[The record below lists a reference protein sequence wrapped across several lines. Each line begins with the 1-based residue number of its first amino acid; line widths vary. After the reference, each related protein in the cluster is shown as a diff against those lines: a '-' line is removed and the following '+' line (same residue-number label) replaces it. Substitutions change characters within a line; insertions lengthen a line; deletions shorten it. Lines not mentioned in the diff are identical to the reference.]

1 MFWQDEAPE
10 SREPVSLDDVVDVS
24 YTLVGRTIPVEH
36 AYALLEAL
44 SRALPWLP
52 GQADAGV
59 HSIHVAASQNGWY
72 RPDEATGGVLHI
84 SRRTRMTLRLP
95 GARLKDAEALTGTT
109 LDMEGHAITV
119 GPLSVRPLLP
129 LPTLFARSVAGPRE
143 QSEDAF
149 LQDAA
154 AELRR
159 LGIRPRKLLC
169 GRVGEVRTP
178 AGGIF
183 TRSLLV
189 ADLTPDE
196 SLALQRHGVGPDRK
210 LGCGLFVPHKGV
222 GPVRKADNG

>member
-1 MFWQDEAPE
+1 MFWQDETTE
-10 SREPVSLDDVVDVS
+10 SQEGVSPDDVVDVS
-24 YTLVGRTIPVEH
+24 YGLVGRTLPVDH

-44 SRALPWLP
+44 SRVLPWLP
-52 GQADAGV
+52 EQEGAGV
-59 HSIHVAASQNGWY
+59 HAIYVAASQNGWF
-72 RPDEATGGVLHI
+72 RPDDGTDGVLQI

-95 GARLKDAEALTGTT
+95 GARVPDARTMTGTT
-109 LDMEGHAITV
+109 LDIAGHALTV
-119 GPLSVRPLLP
+119 GEPTVRRLVP
-129 LPTLFARSVAGPRE
+129 LPTLFARAVACPRE
-143 QSEDAF
+143 QSEEGF
-149 LQDAA
+149 LQQTA

-169 GRVGEVRTP
+169 GRVGEVHTP
-178 AGGIF
+178 TGGIF

-210 LGCGLFVPHKGV
+210 LGCGLFVPHKGI